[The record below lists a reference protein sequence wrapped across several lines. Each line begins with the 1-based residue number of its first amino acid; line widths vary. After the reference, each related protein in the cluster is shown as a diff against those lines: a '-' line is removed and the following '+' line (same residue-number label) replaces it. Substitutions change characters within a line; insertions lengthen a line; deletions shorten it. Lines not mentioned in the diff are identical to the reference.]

1 MRALRKG
8 SPLSHELVTDS
19 VSSFQRYSC
28 CVHETP
34 PSAFA
39 SLNIV
44 TPPSRERK
52 RKAKLGAR
60 IETPARPLFVA
71 PFEIDFSAFLAFAFV
86 AFAYMFFEI
95 EGVIDVDFGDATVGA
110 DQKARVW
117 RRV

>member
-1 MRALRKG
+1 M
-8 SPLSHELVTDS
+8 
-19 VSSFQRYSC
+19 
-28 CVHETP
+28 HETP

-39 SLNIV
+39 SLDIV

-71 PFEIDFSAFLAFAFV
+71 PFEIDFSAFLAFAFF
-86 AFAYMFFEI
+86 AFAFLAYMFFEI
-95 EGVIDVDFGDATVGA
+95 EGVIEVDFGDATVGA